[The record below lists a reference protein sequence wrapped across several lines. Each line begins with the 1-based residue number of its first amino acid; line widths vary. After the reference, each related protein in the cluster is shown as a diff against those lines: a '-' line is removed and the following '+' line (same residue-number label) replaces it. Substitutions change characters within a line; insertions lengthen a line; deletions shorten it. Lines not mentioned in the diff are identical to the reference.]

1 MSIIVPIVVFAIIC
15 VQILFFVLNLYRMYE
30 FKDVFKFESSWRIDK
45 NEETGF
51 VCGIEGSGNRIF
63 SSIKLSINKYLSNNS
78 GSVIDFHLL
87 KDAADRHCDSVEND
101 ISTQTPI
108 PLYCGLAGTMAG
120 VILGLIPLISSGA
133 LIYLLGGEL
142 SLNISKEEM
151 DNLAASGINELLA
164 GVAWAMAA
172 SICGIMLTT
181 INSLLFKS
189 CKLKEENGKSTFL
202 AWMQSRLLPELPSDT
217 SDALN
222 RLVKNLNIFN
232 RTFAENTSDL
242 KGTLIKVN
250 DAYKIQSKIIQT
262 VHDMDVMKM
271 AKANVRVLEE
281 LQQCTDKLELF
292 NSYLDNMIFKSGN
305 ALLIA
310 NTIANTFTA
319 LFQQESNRLHVLEEI
334 QQFFMRHKA
343 EIAKD
348 TADAD
353 VALKEALSVM
363 RDSTVANVEELNKH
377 FVTQS
382 ETFKRILQEE
392 KEAFEELNNDIK
404 GRFHEY
410 ISENITSFKDFNK
423 QIKAQFN
430 SQMQQN
436 SMLMKNLEPIANI
449 PVQLDNLFNKMEQS
463 NSSLAKEIS
472 QGMDKVA
479 HSMERADD
487 GKGKNSVSLQVFPS
501 WINWVIVICII
512 VMALACV
519 INTVYNMIPQ
529 TATEKELVD
538 NNIGEKPDMEQVKKD
553 DYAIVGK
560 DSVDVHNDTISNTR
574 SLNP

>member
-292 NSYLDNMIFKSGN
+292 NSYLDNIHGYTD
-305 ALLIA
+305 AI
-310 NTIANTFTA
+310 NTFAA

-423 QIKAQFN
+423 QMKAQFN

>member
-250 DAYKIQSKIIQT
+250 DAYKIQSEIIQT

-292 NSYLDNMIFKSGN
+292 NSYLDNIHGYTD
-305 ALLIA
+305 AI
-310 NTIANTFTA
+310 NTFTA

-423 QIKAQFN
+423 QMKAQFN

>member
-133 LIYLLGGEL
+133 FPLLGGEL

-292 NSYLDNMIFKSGN
+292 NSYLDNIHGYTD
-305 ALLIA
+305 AI
-310 NTIANTFTA
+310 NTFTA

-423 QIKAQFN
+423 QMKAQFN

>member
-202 AWMQSRLLPELPSDT
+202 AWMQSRLLPELPSAT

-292 NSYLDNMIFKSGN
+292 NSYLDNIHGYTD
-305 ALLIA
+305 AI
-310 NTIANTFTA
+310 NTFTA

-423 QIKAQFN
+423 QMKAQFN

>member
-1 MSIIVPIVVFAIIC
+1 
-15 VQILFFVLNLYRMYE
+15 MYE

-292 NSYLDNMIFKSGN
+292 NSYLDNIHGYTD
-305 ALLIA
+305 AI
-310 NTIANTFTA
+310 NTFTA

>member
-292 NSYLDNMIFKSGN
+292 NSYLDNIHGYTD
-305 ALLIA
+305 AI
-310 NTIANTFTA
+310 NTFTA

-423 QIKAQFN
+423 QMKAQFN

-553 DYAIVGK
+553 NYAIVGK

>member
-181 INSLLFKS
+181 INSLLFKR

-292 NSYLDNMIFKSGN
+292 NSYLDNIHGYTD
-305 ALLIA
+305 AI
-310 NTIANTFTA
+310 NTFTA

-423 QIKAQFN
+423 QMKAQFN

>member
-1 MSIIVPIVVFAIIC
+1 M
-15 VQILFFVLNLYRMYE
+15 
-30 FKDVFKFESSWRIDK
+30 
-45 NEETGF
+45 
-51 VCGIEGSGNRIF
+51 
-63 SSIKLSINKYLSNNS
+63 
-78 GSVIDFHLL
+78 
-87 KDAADRHCDSVEND
+87 END

-292 NSYLDNMIFKSGN
+292 NSYLDNIHGYTD
-305 ALLIA
+305 AI
-310 NTIANTFTA
+310 NTFTA

-423 QIKAQFN
+423 QMKAQFN

>member
-1 MSIIVPIVVFAIIC
+1 MF
-15 VQILFFVLNLYRMYE
+15 L
-30 FKDVFKFESSWRIDK
+30 KFESSWRIDK

-292 NSYLDNMIFKSGN
+292 NSYLDNIHGYTD
-305 ALLIA
+305 AI
-310 NTIANTFTA
+310 NTFTA

-423 QIKAQFN
+423 QMKAQFN

>member
-292 NSYLDNMIFKSGN
+292 NSYLDNIHGYTD
-305 ALLIA
+305 AI
-310 NTIANTFTA
+310 NTFTA

-423 QIKAQFN
+423 QMKAQFN

-472 QGMDKVA
+472 QDMDKVA

>member
-51 VCGIEGSGNRIF
+51 VCGIEGSANRIF

-292 NSYLDNMIFKSGN
+292 NSYLDNIHGYTD
-305 ALLIA
+305 AI
-310 NTIANTFTA
+310 NTFTA

-423 QIKAQFN
+423 QMKAQFN

>member
-1 MSIIVPIVVFAIIC
+1 MSIIVPIVVFTIIC
-15 VQILFFVLNLYRMYE
+15 VQILFFVLNLSRMYE
-30 FKDVFKFESSWRIDK
+30 FRDVFKFESSWRIDK

-51 VCGIEGSGNRIF
+51 VCGIEGSGNKIF
-63 SSIKLSINKYLSNNS
+63 GSIKLSINKYLSNNS

-292 NSYLDNMIFKSGN
+292 NSYLDNIHGYTD
-305 ALLIA
+305 AI
-310 NTIANTFTA
+310 NTFTA

-404 GRFHEY
+404 ERFHEY

-423 QIKAQFN
+423 QMKAQFN

-463 NSSLAKEIS
+463 NCSLAKEIS

-487 GKGKNSVSLQVFPS
+487 GKGKKSVSLQVFPS

>member
-1 MSIIVPIVVFAIIC
+1 MSIIVPIVVFTIIC
-15 VQILFFVLNLYRMYE
+15 VQILFFVLNLSRMYE
-30 FKDVFKFESSWRIDK
+30 FRDVFKFESSWRIDK

-51 VCGIEGSGNRIF
+51 VCGIEGSGNKIF
-63 SSIKLSINKYLSNNS
+63 GSIKLSINKYLSNNS

-292 NSYLDNMIFKSGN
+292 NSYLDNIHGYTD
-305 ALLIA
+305 AI
-310 NTIANTFTA
+310 NTFTA

-404 GRFHEY
+404 ERFHEY
-410 ISENITSFKDFNK
+410 ISESITSFKDFNK
-423 QIKAQFN
+423 QMKAQFN

-487 GKGKNSVSLQVFPS
+487 GKGKKSVSLQVFPS

>member
-1 MSIIVPIVVFAIIC
+1 MSIIVPIVVFTIIC
-15 VQILFFVLNLYRMYE
+15 VQILFFVLNLSRMYE
-30 FKDVFKFESSWRIDK
+30 FRDVFKFESSWRIDK

-51 VCGIEGSGNRIF
+51 VCGIEGSGNKIF
-63 SSIKLSINKYLSNNS
+63 GSIKLSINKYLSNNS

-202 AWMQSRLLPELPSDT
+202 SWMQSRLLPELPSDT

-292 NSYLDNMIFKSGN
+292 NSYLDNIHGYTD
-305 ALLIA
+305 AI
-310 NTIANTFTA
+310 NTFTA

-404 GRFHEY
+404 ERFHEY

-423 QIKAQFN
+423 QMKAQFN

-487 GKGKNSVSLQVFPS
+487 GKGKKSVSLQVFPS

>member
-63 SSIKLSINKYLSNNS
+63 SSINKYLSNNS

-292 NSYLDNMIFKSGN
+292 NSYLDNIHGYTD
-305 ALLIA
+305 AI
-310 NTIANTFTA
+310 NTFTA

>member
-63 SSIKLSINKYLSNNS
+63 SSIKLSINKYLINNS

-292 NSYLDNMIFKSGN
+292 NSYLDNIHGYTD
-305 ALLIA
+305 AI
-310 NTIANTFTA
+310 NTFTA

-423 QIKAQFN
+423 QMKAQFN

>member
-51 VCGIEGSGNRIF
+51 VCCIEGSGNRIF

-292 NSYLDNMIFKSGN
+292 NSYLDNIHGYTD
-305 ALLIA
+305 AI
-310 NTIANTFTA
+310 NTFTA

-423 QIKAQFN
+423 QMKAQFN

>member
-292 NSYLDNMIFKSGN
+292 NSYLDNIHGYTD
-305 ALLIA
+305 AI
-310 NTIANTFTA
+310 NTFTA

-423 QIKAQFN
+423 QMKAQFN

>member
-292 NSYLDNMIFKSGN
+292 NSYLDNIHGYTD
-305 ALLIA
+305 AI
-310 NTIANTFTA
+310 NTFTA

-423 QIKAQFN
+423 QMEAQFN

>member
-1 MSIIVPIVVFAIIC
+1 
-15 VQILFFVLNLYRMYE
+15 MYE

-292 NSYLDNMIFKSGN
+292 NSYLDNIHGYTD
-305 ALLIA
+305 AI
-310 NTIANTFTA
+310 NTFTA

-423 QIKAQFN
+423 QMKAQFN

>member
-51 VCGIEGSGNRIF
+51 VCGIEVSGNRIF

-292 NSYLDNMIFKSGN
+292 NSYLDNIHGYTD
-305 ALLIA
+305 AI
-310 NTIANTFTA
+310 NTFTA

-423 QIKAQFN
+423 QMKAQFN

>member
-292 NSYLDNMIFKSGN
+292 NSYLDNIHGYTD
-305 ALLIA
+305 AI
-310 NTIANTFTA
+310 NTFTA

-423 QIKAQFN
+423 QMKAQFN

-519 INTVYNMIPQ
+519 INTVYKMIPQ

>member
-271 AKANVRVLEE
+271 AKVNVRVLEE

-292 NSYLDNMIFKSGN
+292 NSYLDNIHGYTD
-305 ALLIA
+305 AI
-310 NTIANTFTA
+310 NTFTA

-423 QIKAQFN
+423 QMKAQFN

>member
-63 SSIKLSINKYLSNNS
+63 SSIKLPINKYLSNNS

-292 NSYLDNMIFKSGN
+292 NSYLDNIHGYTD
-305 ALLIA
+305 AI
-310 NTIANTFTA
+310 NTFTA

-423 QIKAQFN
+423 QMKAQFN

>member
-1 MSIIVPIVVFAIIC
+1 MSIIVPIVVFTIIC
-15 VQILFFVLNLYRMYE
+15 VQILFFVLNLSRMYE
-30 FKDVFKFESSWRIDK
+30 FRDVFKFESSWRIDK

-51 VCGIEGSGNRIF
+51 VCGIEGSGNKIF
-63 SSIKLSINKYLSNNS
+63 GSIKLSINKYLSNNS

-292 NSYLDNMIFKSGN
+292 NSYLDNIHGYTD
-305 ALLIA
+305 AI
-310 NTIANTFTA
+310 NTFTA

-363 RDSTVANVEELNKH
+363 RDSTVANVEEMNKH

-404 GRFHEY
+404 ERFHEY

-423 QIKAQFN
+423 QMKAQFN

-487 GKGKNSVSLQVFPS
+487 GKGKKSVSLQVFPS

>member
-292 NSYLDNMIFKSGN
+292 NSYLDNIHGYTD
-305 ALLIA
+305 AI
-310 NTIANTFTA
+310 NTFTA

-343 EIAKD
+343 KIAKD

-423 QIKAQFN
+423 QMKAQFN

>member
-51 VCGIEGSGNRIF
+51 VCGIEGSCNRIF
-63 SSIKLSINKYLSNNS
+63 SSKKLSINKYLSNNS

-292 NSYLDNMIFKSGN
+292 NSYLDNIHGYTD
-305 ALLIA
+305 AI
-310 NTIANTFTA
+310 NTFTA

-423 QIKAQFN
+423 QMKAQFN

>member
-1 MSIIVPIVVFAIIC
+1 MSIIVPIVVFTIIC
-15 VQILFFVLNLYRMYE
+15 VQILFFVLNLSRMYE
-30 FKDVFKFESSWRIDK
+30 FRDVFKFESSWRIDK

-51 VCGIEGSGNRIF
+51 VCGIEGSGNKIF
-63 SSIKLSINKYLSNNS
+63 GSIKLSINKYLSNNS

-292 NSYLDNMIFKSGN
+292 NSYLDNIHGYTD
-305 ALLIA
+305 AI
-310 NTIANTFTA
+310 NTFTA

-423 QIKAQFN
+423 QMKAQFN

-463 NSSLAKEIS
+463 NNSLAKEIS

-487 GKGKNSVSLQVFPS
+487 GKGKKSVSLQVFPS

>member
-292 NSYLDNMIFKSGN
+292 NSYLDNIHGYTD
-305 ALLIA
+305 AI
-310 NTIANTFTA
+310 NTFTA

-423 QIKAQFN
+423 QMKAQFN

-538 NNIGEKPDMEQVKKD
+538 NNIGYPNFLVIQTPS
-553 DYAIVGK
+553 AICA
-560 DSVDVHNDTISNTR
+560 
-574 SLNP
+574 

>member
-292 NSYLDNMIFKSGN
+292 NSYLDNIHGYTD
-305 ALLIA
+305 AI
-310 NTIANTFTA
+310 NTFTA

-423 QIKAQFN
+423 QMKAQFN

-512 VMALACV
+512 VMALVCV

>member
-222 RLVKNLNIFN
+222 RLVKNLNIFH

-292 NSYLDNMIFKSGN
+292 NSYLDNIHGYTD
-305 ALLIA
+305 AI
-310 NTIANTFTA
+310 NTFTA

-423 QIKAQFN
+423 QMKAQFN

>member
-189 CKLKEENGKSTFL
+189 CKLKEEN
-202 AWMQSRLLPELPSDT
+202 
-217 SDALN
+217 DALN

-292 NSYLDNMIFKSGN
+292 NSYLDNIHGYTD
-305 ALLIA
+305 AI
-310 NTIANTFTA
+310 NTFTA

-423 QIKAQFN
+423 QMKAQFN

>member
-281 LQQCTDKLELF
+281 LQQCTDKLELL
-292 NSYLDNMIFKSGN
+292 NSYLDNIHGYTD
-305 ALLIA
+305 AI
-310 NTIANTFTA
+310 NTFTA

-423 QIKAQFN
+423 QMKAQFN

>member
-292 NSYLDNMIFKSGN
+292 NSYLDNIHGYTD
-305 ALLIA
+305 AI
-310 NTIANTFTA
+310 NTFTA
-319 LFQQESNRLHVLEEI
+319 LFQQESSRLHVLEEI

>member
-120 VILGLIPLISSGA
+120 EILGLIPLITTGA

-292 NSYLDNMIFKSGN
+292 NSYLDNIHGYTD
-305 ALLIA
+305 AI
-310 NTIANTFTA
+310 NTFTA

-404 GRFHEY
+404 GRLHEY

-423 QIKAQFN
+423 QMKAQFN

>member
-15 VQILFFVLNLYRMYE
+15 VQILFFVLNLSRMYE
-30 FKDVFKFESSWRIDK
+30 FRDVFKFESSWRIDK

-51 VCGIEGSGNRIF
+51 VCGIEGSGNKIF
-63 SSIKLSINKYLSNNS
+63 GSIKLSINKYLSNNS

-242 KGTLIKVN
+242 KSTLIKVN
-250 DAYKIQSKIIQT
+250 DAYKIQSDIIQT

-292 NSYLDNMIFKSGN
+292 NSYLDNIHGYTN
-305 ALLIA
+305 AI
-310 NTIANTFTA
+310 NTFIT

-410 ISENITSFKDFNK
+410 ISENIASFKDFDK
-423 QIKAQFN
+423 QMKAQFN

-436 SMLMKNLEPIANI
+436 SILMKNLEPIANI

-472 QGMDKVA
+472 QGMDKMA
-479 HSMERADD
+479 HSMDLADD
-487 GKGKNSVSLQVFPS
+487 RKGKNSVPLRVFPS

-519 INTVYNMIPQ
+519 TNTVYNMLPQ

-538 NNIGEKPDMEQVKKD
+538 NNIGEKPDMGQVKKD
-553 DYAIVGK
+553 DNAIVGK
-560 DSVDVHNDTISNTR
+560 DSVDVHNDTISNTK